1 MTNEM
6 NIDKLSE
13 LFAQIERAWLDHRDR
28 RMVRDLSEK
37 YPEFRDEL
45 CEFFED
51 LVLGP
56 GTPTDE
62 MAKAENR
69 VSEWLS
75 STGLDIAA
83 AAVTSARSS
92 HGTTTASL
100 GAPSSIEHESSK
112 AAVEGSD
119 ARGSKVEH
127 SNWLFFLRKRTK
139 QTVPCIARAL
149 TNVTAEY
156 LVLVSRHPD
165 VVPVDVKTHI
175 AQEVENN
182 WGISVQESFQHLFRN
197 PSLVRAASRSE
208 PFKDNPKTFNEILD
222 RAALTEE
229 QKSYWLRYSKES
241 K

>member
-83 AAVTSARSS
+83 AAVASARSS

-100 GAPSSIEHESSK
+100 GKQLLKAVTPEARKWNIQTGSFFCENEPS
-112 AAVEGSD
+112 
-119 ARGSKVEH
+119 R
-127 SNWLFFLRKRTK
+127 
-139 QTVPCIARAL
+139 PCPA
-149 TNVTAEY
+149 
-156 LVLVSRHPD
+156 
-165 VVPVDVKTHI
+165 
-175 AQEVENN
+175 
-182 WGISVQESFQHLFRN
+182 
-197 PSLVRAASRSE
+197 
-208 PFKDNPKTFNEILD
+208 
-222 RAALTEE
+222 
-229 QKSYWLRYSKES
+229 
-241 K
+241 